1 MKMITQV
8 LLSLALLIPT
18 LSYAEVI
25 EVATFTLKEGVTYEA
40 FAPIDKAVE
49 VEHVAKQPGFISRE
63 TAKGQNGEW
72 LVVVHW
78 VTEEDAEASM
88 RSFMQV
94 PAAADFMAK
103 IDASTMVMKH
113 YSK

>member
-1 MKMITQV
+1 M
-8 LLSLALLIPT
+8 SCLATNP
-18 LSYAEVI
+18 
-25 EVATFTLKEGVTYEA
+25 
-40 FAPIDKAVE
+40 
-49 VEHVAKQPGFISRE
+49 PGFISRE

-94 PAAADFMAK
+94 PAAADFMA
-103 IDASTMVMKH
+103 
-113 YSK
+113 

>member
-1 MKMITQV
+1 MKIITQV
-8 LLSLALLIPT
+8 LLGLALLIPT

-49 VEHVAKQPGFISRE
+49 VEHVAKQAGFISRE
-63 TAKGQNGEW
+63 AAKGKNGEW
-72 LVVVHW
+72 LVIVHW
-78 VTEEDAEASM
+78 ASEEDAVASM
-88 RSFMQV
+88 NSFMQV

-103 IDASTMVMKH
+103 IDAPSMVMKH
-113 YSK
+113 YTK